1 MGLVVSKYKVKRDF
15 RAPKVNL
22 RQNEMQDYRS
32 FQKGASVEGYVNG
45 SAGKDLLF
53 IEGGYVLPM
62 NVIEH
67 EKDLSID
74 GEPIPDKPVQSEA
87 DKIKDAVKKKKGD
100 IPAEYREEMERIKNM
115 NVVGDIVGQ
124 SRNSVNGMLI
134 GAGVGLLFAVL
145 TGNGKLLSMIVGAT
159 GGGFIGYKWKGS
171 DKKKSEFPEK
181 QVKSETKQEP
191 THGKNVTV

>member
-1 MGLVVSKYKVKRDF
+1 MAITVSKYKVKRDF
-15 RAPKVNL
+15 RAPKANL
-22 RQNEMQDYRS
+22 RLNEMQSYRS

-45 SAGKDLLF
+45 TAGKDLLF

-62 NVIEH
+62 DTVEH

-74 GEPIPDKPVQSEA
+74 GQPIPEKPLQTETDA
-87 DKIKDAVKKKKGD
+87 IKAEVKKKKGD

-115 NVVGDIVGQ
+115 NVVGDVVSQ

-134 GAGVGLLFAVL
+134 GAGIGLLFAVL
-145 TGNGKLLSMIVGAT
+145 TGNGKMLSMIVGAT

-171 DKKKSEFPEK
+171 DKKKSDFP
-181 QVKSETKQEP
+181 VKEIKTKTETKTEP
-191 THGKNVTV
+191 NGK